1 MRELSICEMSLV
13 CGGDNIKDTVTE
25 TAFYAGYA
33 GGARG
38 VYLTAKG
45 LSGDVVKQGAAR
57 GSLYMGSLV
66 VGMHI
71 GSYIYENS
79 EAVRETAIGTW
90 GRIDNWTGGLISGV
104 DQSGNNYDGVEY

>member
-1 MRELSICEMSLV
+1 
-13 CGGDNIKDTVTE
+13 
-25 TAFYAGYA
+25 
-33 GGARG
+33 
-38 VYLTAKG
+38 
-45 LSGDVVKQGAAR
+45 
-57 GSLYMGSLV
+57 MGSLV